1 MICFATLR
9 FKEQKLFHDFLDL
22 DELTFS
28 HCMEKLGKEIFVV
41 ALRGVVV
48 DLSALRDR
56 GPGFKTQSRP
66 LTFMKADTTLESY
79 TLWDS
84 HCANEFLGIPS

>member
-1 MICFATLR
+1 ML
-9 FKEQKLFHDFLDL
+9 
-22 DELTFS
+22 
-28 HCMEKLGKEIFVV
+28 M
-41 ALRGVVV
+41 ALRGVVE

-56 GPGFKTQSRP
+56 GPGFKTGSRP
-66 LTFMKADTTLESY
+66 LTFTKAVTTLESY